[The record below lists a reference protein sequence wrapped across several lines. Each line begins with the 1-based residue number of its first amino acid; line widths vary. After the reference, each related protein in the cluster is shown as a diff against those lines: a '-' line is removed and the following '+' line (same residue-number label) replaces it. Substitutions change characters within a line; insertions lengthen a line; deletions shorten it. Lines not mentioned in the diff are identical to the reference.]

1 MTAAELRLHVGQP
14 PLAQQPRRPRR
25 CPRRTRRRENM
36 DSRGLRQLEAL
47 RLLDIEF
54 RGASEREVVLGA
66 PSPSAAIRS
75 RAT

>member
-1 MTAAELRLHVGQP
+1 
-14 PLAQQPRRPRR
+14 
-25 CPRRTRRRENM
+25 M